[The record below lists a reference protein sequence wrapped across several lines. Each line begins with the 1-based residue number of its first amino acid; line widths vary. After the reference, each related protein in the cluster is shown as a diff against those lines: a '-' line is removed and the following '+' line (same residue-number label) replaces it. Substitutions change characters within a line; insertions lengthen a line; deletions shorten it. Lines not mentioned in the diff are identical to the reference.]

1 MKISKICVKKPVATF
16 MVFISLL
23 ILGGIAVTKMPRA
36 FLPTL
41 DWPEMWIWIP
51 YPNSSP
57 TYIEKNII
65 KPIEEMLSTLNH
77 LEKIRATATPDE
89 ANFQLTFNWGKEL
102 DMARV
107 QVDEK
112 LDIARRELPDDVE
125 RIYVFNFN
133 TTDIPVVQSRI
144 SAPGIDLSKNYDL
157 LDKRI
162 ANRIRRIPGI
172 AKVDLHGVRPKEI
185 DIYLILDKIKEHN
198 VDVRRLVERLQ
209 GASAQMSLGRISKDG
224 LHYSAR
230 ALGNF
235 DALELIE
242 NFQINEQGL
251 KIRDVATIT
260 YEEPVL
266 SYGRH
271 LNRQNAVAL
280 EVYKESSANTVETVG
295 RVLDVIK
302 NDIGK
307 DPLLKGVDLFI
318 WDDQAEQIDNSID
331 SLKRAGYWGALLAV
345 CVLFFFLR
353 RFDATFIVSLA
364 IPLSLVTSCVILYI
378 MGKSFN
384 ILSTMGLILAV
395 GMLVDNAV
403 VILESIYRQHMR
415 TGDPVQSSILG
426 AKEVGIAVTCATM
439 TTIIVF
445 LPLVVGADNELSTW
459 LKEVGIT
466 ISITL
471 GCSLFVSLTIIP
483 LLASLILSRKAKK
496 ETKFI
501 NKLQDGYIA
510 ILRWTN
516 KHRYPTFFIIVFVL
530 CLGLLPVLFGWV
542 NTKPFSESGIKKN
555 RLGINYEFFDYF
567 YKSEVEEYVSR
578 MEDYLYEHEED
589 FRIESVY
596 SWFGDNDAVTIITF
610 DQEDVGDEEIKRMR
624 NKIREEHP
632 VLPGCKIGFWQ
643 DETDEGSRVQR
654 ISVSFYGEDTEFL
667 STLADEAVFRI
678 SKMEGMQDVR
688 SSLVSGEK
696 EVRVTLNRDLAT
708 KYGLSP
714 QQLSRILYFTMGS
727 QKLRKFNAGDKEVDL
742 YLSLDLADRENIE
755 DLKRLV
761 LVGEDGRG
769 VPLGDL
775 AEFNIV
781 PRAETIQREN
791 RKTTVRVSGSYEGD
805 DYKAAQGE
813 MAQILN
819 SIDYPPG
826 YSWSFGEFMMREQ
839 EQTQQMIINIL
850 LALALIYIV
859 MASLFES
866 LAHPLA
872 IVSSIPFA
880 LPGVFWLLWMTD
892 TDFNLMA
899 WIGFLI
905 LMGIV
910 VNNGIVLIDKVNI
923 LRREGLPRDQAIIQA
938 GRERLRPILMTAFTT
953 ILGILPMALKGPAVS
968 NVYYYPLARTVI
980 GGLLASTVLTLLIL
994 PYIYTIFDELALWA
1008 KRVFSLS
1015 QMPAK
1020 RISRYPSQAKAFKA
1034 SQISDLNS

>member
-1 MKISKICVKKPVATF
+1 MKISKICVKRPVATL

-23 ILGGIAVTKMPRA
+23 IMGTIAITKMPRA

-65 KPIEEMLSTLNH
+65 KPIEEMLSTLNN
-77 LEKIRATATPDE
+77 LKKIRATATADE
-89 ANFQLTFNWGKEL
+89 ANFQLTFDWGKEL

-112 LDIARRELPDDVE
+112 LDIAKRELPDDVE

-133 TTDIPVVQSRI
+133 TTDIPIVSSRI

-172 AKVDLHGVRPKEI
+172 AKVDLHGVEPKEI

-198 VDVRRLVERLQ
+198 VDVRRLVEKLQ

-224 LHYSAR
+224 LHYNAR
-230 ALGNF
+230 VLGNF
-235 DALELIE
+235 DALEMIE
-242 NFQINEQGL
+242 NFHVNDQGL
-251 KIRDVATIT
+251 KIKDIATIT

-266 SYGRH
+266 SFGRH
-271 LNRQNAVAL
+271 LNRQNAVAM
-280 EVYKESSANTVETVG
+280 EVYKESSANTVETAQ
-295 RVLDVIK
+295 RVLHVIQ
-302 NDIGK
+302 NDISK

-318 WDDQAEQIDNSID
+318 WDDQAEQINNSIFG
-331 SLKRAGYWGALLAV
+331 LRNAGLWGALLAV

-353 RFDATFIVSLA
+353 RFDATFIVSLS
-364 IPLSLVTSCVILYI
+364 IPLSLVTSCIILYV

-403 VILESIYRQHMR
+403 VVLESIYRHHIKI
-415 TGDPVQSSILG
+415 GDPIQSSIFG
-426 AKEVGIAVTCATM
+426 AKEVGVAVTCATM

-471 GCSLFVSLTIIP
+471 ACSLFVSLTIIP
-483 LLASLILSRKAKK
+483 LLASLILMKKTRK

-501 NKLQDGYIA
+501 KRLQEWYVS

-516 KHRYPTFFIIVFVL
+516 KHRYMTFFIIVLVL
-530 CLGLLPVLFGWV
+530 AIGLLPLFAGWV
-542 NTKPFSESGIKKN
+542 NTKPFSGEGIKQN
-555 RLGINYEFFDYF
+555 RLGFHYEFFDYF
-567 YKSEVEEYVSR
+567 YKSEVEEYVKR
-578 MEDYLYEHEED
+578 MEDYLYENKED
-589 FRIESVY
+589 FQIESVY
-596 SWFGDNDAVTIITF
+596 SWFGDNDAGTIVTF
-610 DQEDVGDEEIKRMR
+610 ASGDVGDEEVKRMR
-624 NKIREEHP
+624 DKIREEHP
-632 VLPGCKIGFWQ
+632 VLPGCKIGFWH

-654 ISVSFYGEDTEFL
+654 ISVNFYGEDTEFL
-667 STLADEAVFRI
+667 STLANEAVFRI
-678 SKMEGMQDVR
+678 SKMEGMEDVR
-688 SSLVSGEK
+688 SSLVSGK
-696 EVRVTLNRDLAT
+696 NEVRVTLNKELAV

-742 YLSLDLADRENIE
+742 YISLDLADRENIE

-761 LVGEDGRG
+761 VVGQDGRG
-769 VPLGDL
+769 IPLGDL

-791 RKTTVRVSGSYEGD
+791 RKTTVRVSGNYEGD
-805 DYKAAQGE
+805 DYKTAQGE
-813 MAQILN
+813 LTQILD

-826 YSWSFGEFMMREQ
+826 YSWSFGEFMMAEQ
-839 EQTQQMIINIL
+839 EQTQQMIVNIF

-866 LAHPLA
+866 LAHPFA

-880 LPGVFWLLWMTD
+880 LPGVAWLLLITG
-892 TDFNLMA
+892 TDFNLMG

-923 LRREGLPRDQAIIQA
+923 LRREGMPRDQAIIQA

-953 ILGILPMALKGPAVS
+953 ILGILPMALKGPAVAD
-968 NVYYYPLARTVI
+968 VYYYPLARTVI

-994 PYIYTIFDELALWA
+994 PYIYTLFDEIANWA
-1008 KRVFSLS
+1008 KKVFALS
-1015 QMPAK
+1015 QLPAK
-1020 RISRYPSQAKAFKA
+1020 RAHPYPSQVKTSK
-1034 SQISDLNS
+1034 SSMT